1 MGAVLPTLCDAVSRT
16 GRAASALAPF
26 CAWDEQVES
35 PPSVE
40 VERYPLGNTKWR
52 GGDEVIRRLEQQIA
66 RSTGLHIHGLWE
78 EHCAVSATMARKSRK
93 PYLISAHG
101 MLDPWALGRKR
112 WKKRLYSL
120 LVERRNLERAACLHA
135 LTEKEADDYRR
146 FGLSN
151 PIVVIP
157 YGVEVPKTGD
167 ARAFLRAHPELAGK
181 RIVLFL
187 GRMHSGKGLD
197 LLCRAW
203 KDAARPADARLVL
216 AGPDCN
222 RTMAKL
228 KRLVDALDIASSVS
242 FTGML
247 RGEERWNALAAAE
260 AFVLPSRS
268 EGLSVSALEAL
279 ALGVPV
285 IVTSQCNLPEVRT
298 RECGWV
304 VEPGEGE
311 LTTALNES
319 FESSAGHRFM
329 MGLHGRRVA
338 EEKYSWPAVAR
349 QMADVYESLAHSWA
363 ARLPQIDLQRPA
375 A

>member
-1 MGAVLPTLCDAVSRT
+1 LCEAVSRT
-16 GRAASALAPF
+16 GRATSALAPF

-35 PPSVE
+35 LSSIE
-40 VERYPLGNTKWR
+40 IERYPLGNTKWR

-66 RSTGLHIHGLWE
+66 RSTGLHIHGLWQ
-78 EHCAVSATMARKSRK
+78 EHCAVSATMARKRRK

-120 LVERRNLERAACLHA
+120 LVEHRNLEHAACLHA

-151 PIVVIP
+151 PIVVVP
-157 YGVEVPKTGD
+157 YGVAVPDTGD
-167 ARAFLRAHPELAGK
+167 ARAFLRAYPELAGK

-187 GRMHSGKGLD
+187 GRMHSAKGLD

-203 KDAARPADARLVL
+203 KDSSRPADAHLVL
-216 AGPDCN
+216 AGPDSN
-222 RTMAKL
+222 RTMARL
-228 KRLVDALDIASSVS
+228 KRLVSGLDIASSVT

-247 RGEERWNALAAAE
+247 RAEERWDALAAAE
-260 AFVLPSRS
+260 TFVLPSRS
-268 EGLSVSALEAL
+268 EGLSVSALEAM
-279 ALGVPV
+279 ASGRPV
-285 IVTSQCNLPEVRT
+285 IVTPQCNLPEVRT

-304 VEPGEGE
+304 VEPGERE
-311 LTTALNES
+311 LTTALNEY

-329 MGLHGRRVA
+329 MGLHGRRLA

-349 QMADVYESLAHSWA
+349 QMADVYEWLARGGA
-363 ARLPQIDLQRPA
+363 ARLAQIDLERPA